1 MHSLIEPSFFFTS
14 NTGAPHGET
23 LGRINFFSSNSSN
36 CFFSS
41 ANSDGDI
48 RYGAIDTGLVPGTNS
63 IENSTSLSGGNS
75 FTSSGKTS
83 GNSHTTGNSLLA
95 TFSLTFINANIIYN
109 VAPSPIA
116 SFTCLAVISRSSV
129 LTSSGKITVFA
140 KQLI

>member
-1 MHSLIEPSFFFTS
+1 MEPSFFFTS

-41 ANSDGDI
+41 ANSDADI

-63 IENSTSLSGGNS
+63 IANSTSLSGGNS
-75 FTSSGKTS
+75 LTSSGKTS
-83 GNSHTTGNSLLA
+83 GNPHTTGKSLLT
-95 TFSLTFINANIIYN
+95 TFFFTSMDAININTA
-109 VAPSPIA
+109 APSFMA
-116 SFTCLAVISRSSV
+116 SSTCLAVIVKSST
-129 LTSSGKITVFA
+129 LTSSGKITVFV

>member
-1 MHSLIEPSFFFTS
+1 MEPSFFFTN

-23 LGRINFFSSNSSN
+23 LGRMNFFSRNSSN
-36 CFFSS
+36 CFFNS

-48 RYGAIDTGLVPGTNS
+48 RYGVIDTGLVPGINS
-63 IENSTSLSGGNS
+63 IVNSTSLSGGKS

-95 TFSLTFINANIIYN
+95 TFSFTSINANNIN
-109 VAPSPIA
+109 TVAPSPIA
-116 SFTCLAVISRSSV
+116 SFTCLAVISRLSL
-129 LTSSGKITVFA
+129 LTSSGKITVFV

>member
-1 MHSLIEPSFFFTS
+1 MEPSFFFTS

-63 IENSTSLSGGNS
+63 IENSTSLSGGTS
-75 FTSSGKTS
+75 GISSGKTS
-83 GNSHTTGNSLLA
+83 GKSHTTFNSSMIAWFSTDIDA
-95 TFSLTFINANIIYN
+95 TKAN
-109 VAPSPIA
+109 
-116 SFTCLAVISRSSV
+116 T
-129 LTSSGKITVFA
+129 
-140 KQLI
+140 